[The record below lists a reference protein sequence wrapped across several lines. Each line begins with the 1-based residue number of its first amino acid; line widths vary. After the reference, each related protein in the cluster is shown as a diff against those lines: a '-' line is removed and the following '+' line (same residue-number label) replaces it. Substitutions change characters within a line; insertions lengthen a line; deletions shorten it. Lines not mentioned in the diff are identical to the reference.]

1 MLNTGRGLYSM
12 TQLVINVGT
21 APNDGLGD
29 PIRTAY
35 QKCNTNF
42 SELYSRQQTTP
53 PTSLVGEVGDTAG
66 MYAYSSNYFYYC
78 YANYDGSSTIWGQ
91 VADLGNVAVPTIL
104 NGSSNVSISSAN
116 ANVTVSVNGQTN
128 IAVFSTSG
136 ANIGGNI
143 NATGNI
149 TGNNINSTSTF
160 RLAVFANATVR
171 DSSIA
176 SPVPGMMIYVTG
188 TGMQVRGAT
197 SWNTVAGT
205 GT

>member
-1 MLNTGRGLYSM
+1 M

-66 MYAYSSNYFYYC
+66 MYAYSANYFYYC
-78 YANYDGSSTIWGQ
+78 YADYDGSSTIWGQ
-91 VADLGNVAVPTIL
+91 VADLGNVSVPRIL
-104 NGSSNVSISSAN
+104 NGTSNVNIASAN
-116 ANVTVSVNGQTN
+116 ANVTVSVAGQTN

-136 ANIGGNI
+136 ANITGNVTANANISGGNI
-143 NATGNI
+143 ATTGMFNLGTFTTAQVANLTATTGAMVYNTTTGNVQI
-149 TGNNINSTSTF
+149 YTGSGWGNLTIS
-160 RLAVFANATVR
+160 
-171 DSSIA
+171 
-176 SPVPGMMIYVTG
+176 
-188 TGMQVRGAT
+188 
-197 SWNTVAGT
+197 
-205 GT
+205 